1 MAVSV
6 KKEIDI
12 AASVPEVMEVLADVE
27 SLPKWSTAHTSAE
40 ILDKDEEGWPLKVR
54 EVISQFGVK
63 DTMTLDYEWYEEELS
78 WTLAEESSAQKAQ
91 ECHYQ
96 LTDNGDG
103 TTHVE
108 FDLTVELK
116 LKLPGLVVKQG
127 QKLAADTATKGL
139 KKEVER
145 RYA

>member
-12 AASVPEVMEVLADVE
+12 AATVPEVMEVLADVE
-27 SLPKWSTAHTSAE
+27 SLPSWSKAHVSAE
-40 ILDKDEEGWPLKVR
+40 ILDADEEGWPLQVR

-63 DTMTLDYEWYEEELS
+63 DTMTLDYEWYEGELS
-78 WTLAEESSAQKAQ
+78 WTLAEESTAQKVQ
-91 ECHYQ
+91 ECRYQ

-108 FDLTVELK
+108 FDLTAELK
-116 LKLPGLVVKQG
+116 ISMPSLVVKQG

-139 KKEVER
+139 KKEAER

>member
-27 SLPKWSTAHTSAE
+27 SLPNWSAAHTSAE

-54 EVISQFGVK
+54 VALSQFGVK
-63 DTMTLDYEWYEEELS
+63 DAMTLDYEWYEGELS
-78 WTLAEESSAQKAQ
+78 WSLAEESDAQTTQNAR
-91 ECHYQ
+91 YQ

-108 FDLTVELK
+108 FDLTVELT

-127 QKLAADTATKGL
+127 QKLAAETATKGL
-139 KKEVER
+139 KKETER
-145 RYA
+145 RYG

>member
-6 KKEIDI
+6 KKEIEI
-12 AASVPEVMEVLADVE
+12 SATVPEVMEVLADVE
-27 SLPKWSTAHTSAE
+27 SLPEWSSAHVSAE
-40 ILDKDEEGWPLKVR
+40 ILAKDDEGWPTQIK

-63 DTMTLDYEWYEEELS
+63 DTMVLDYEWYEGELS
-78 WTLAEESSAQKAQ
+78 WTLAEESSAQKSQ
-91 ECHYQ
+91 HCSYV
-96 LTDNGDG
+96 LSDNGDG
-103 TTHVE
+103 TTKVE
-108 FDLTVELK
+108 FELTVELK

-139 KKEVER
+139 KNEVER

>member
-6 KKEIDI
+6 KKEIEI
-12 AASVPEVMEVLADVE
+12 SATVPEVMEVLADVE
-27 SLPKWSTAHTSAE
+27 SLPKWSSAHVTAE
-40 ILDKDEEGWPLKVR
+40 IVDKDEDGWPTRVK

-63 DTMTLDYEWYEEELS
+63 DEMVLDYEWYDGELT
-78 WTLAEESSAQKAQ
+78 WTLAEESTAQKSQ
-91 ECHYQ
+91 TCGYV

-108 FDLTVELK
+108 FNLSVDLK